1 MSKVFVLDTNQQPLN
16 PVHPGWARQ
25 LLKTGKAAVWRYY
38 PFTIILKV
46 AVEEP
51 AVVPLRL
58 KVDPGSKTTG
68 LALVNDASGEVVW
81 ACELSHRGEQ
91 IKRAMERRRTVRL
104 GRRQRKTRYRPA
116 RWANRHKRK
125 GTLPPSL
132 ESRVANV
139 LTWVRRLIHLCPIGA
154 LSQELV
160 KFDTQAMQRPGIEGI
175 QYQQGDL
182 AGYEL
187 KELLLERWNR
197 QCAYCD
203 RQNLPLQIEHIQSR
217 ARGGT
222 DRIANL
228 TLACEACNLAKG
240 TQPIREFLKDQ
251 PDRLERILAHA
262 GAPLKDATVVTTTR
276 WSLYERLLAFE
287 LPVELGSGGLTK
299 YNRSVRKL
307 PKTHWIDAA
316 NVGRSTPAALH
327 VGQVRPLIITA
338 HGHGLR
344 QMCRMDKFGFPRTS
358 AKQFKR
364 IQGFTTGD
372 LVRAV
377 VPNGKQAGTYVG
389 RVAIRK
395 SGYFNITTKGTT
407 IQSIS
412 FRYCHRIHRNDGY
425 SYHFG
430 KEIGGIPPT
439 AEAGGILPPWS

>member
-1 MSKVFVLDTNQQPLN
+1 MSKVFVLDTNQQPLD
-16 PVHPGWARQ
+16 PVHPGRARL
-25 LLKTGKAAVWRYY
+25 LLKAGKAAVWRYY

-51 AVVPLRL
+51 VVPLRL
-58 KVDPGSKTTG
+58 KIDPGSKTTG
-68 LALVNDASGEVVW
+68 LALVNDTSGEVVW
-81 ACELSHRGEQ
+81 ACELRHRGEQ
-91 IKRAMERRRTVRL
+91 IKRAMDMRRTVRRS
-104 GRRQRKTRYRPA
+104 RRHRKTRYRPA

-139 LTWVRRLIHLCPIGA
+139 LTWVRRLIRLCPIGA
-154 LSQELV
+154 LSQEMV

-187 KELLLERWNR
+187 RELLLERWNR

-240 TQPIREFLKDQ
+240 TQHIQEFLKDQ
-251 PDRLERILAHA
+251 PDRLERILAQA
-262 GAPLKDATVVTTTR
+262 RGSLKDAAAVTTTR
-276 WSLYERLLAFE
+276 WALYERLQTFG
-287 LPVELGSGGLTK
+287 LPMEIGSGGLTK
-299 YNRSVRKL
+299 YNRSGRKL
-307 PKTHWIDAA
+307 PKTHWLDAA
-316 NVGRSTPAALH
+316 NVGRSTPAVL
-327 VGQVRPLIITA
+327 QVEQVHPLIITA
-338 HGHGLR
+338 KGHGSR
-344 QMCRMDKFGFPRTS
+344 QVCRMDKFGFPRTS
-358 AKQFKR
+358 AKHFKR

-372 LVRAV
+372 LVVAV
-377 VPNGKQAGTYVG
+377 VPSGKQAGTYVG
-389 RVAIRK
+389 RVAIRT

-407 IQSIS
+407 IQGIS
-412 FRYCHRIHRNDGY
+412 YQYCHPIHRCDGY
-425 SYHFG
+425 SYHSE
-430 KEIGGIPPT
+430 KEVGGIPPT
-439 AEAGGILPPWS
+439 AEAASILPPGS